1 MEKEKQNA
9 LEMGKE
15 KAQKAQEEDE
25 KESRRPLDEKRGIW
39 PSGRLLESNLILTN
53 HILLTRNYYSGE

>member
-15 KAQKAQEEDE
+15 KAQETQEEDE
-25 KESRRPLDEKRGIW
+25 EESRRPI
-39 PSGRLLESNLILTN
+39 GRLTQAASRLPDIL
-53 HILLTRNYYSGE
+53 

>member
-15 KAQKAQEEDE
+15 KAQKTQEEDE
-25 KESRRPLDEKRGIW
+25 KESR
-39 PSGRLLESNLILTN
+39 
-53 HILLTRNYYSGE
+53 

>member
-15 KAQKAQEEDE
+15 KAQEAQEEDE
-25 KESRRPLDEKRGIW
+25 EESRRLIVSSSQAASKLPIHSLYLHVRGIKYIFNGI
-39 PSGRLLESNLILTN
+39 SA
-53 HILLTRNYYSGE
+53 